1 MLTIERIKINVVKVL
16 NKFIGK
22 GLSYKYAAR
31 NTGKATLIIS
41 DVCNVKNPRSSHL
54 LAPLTS
60 FPKKRVTKTRTKEK
74 IKKIAELFL

>member
-1 MLTIERIKINVVKVL
+1 MKVL
-16 NKFIGK
+16 SKFIGK
-22 GLSYKYAAR
+22 DLSYKYAAR
-31 NTGKATLIIS
+31 NTAKATLIIS

-60 FPKKRVTKTRTKEK
+60 YPKKRETKTRTKEK